1 MKPIN
6 STPCRWH
13 NLTLIHCLSGVLLL
27 GSEHAYSREFYF
39 TPNSLEGDTLSRQD
53 IDLSLFSKSNA
64 QLPGTYISKI
74 RLNKHHMPDES
85 ITYVSNSD
93 GSLRPLFTI
102 SMLRK
107 WGIKVDEYPELLKS
121 SEQEPLKEPI
131 VYYIPYSSAELD
143 FSSMTLNV
151 SMPQTAVNT
160 INKEI
165 ADPSRWDDG
174 VAVLFTDYS
183 FSGSQRNEQ
192 DSHVN
197 TQYLNLRNGVNL
209 GGWRIRNY
217 STWNNNGQNQSWDAI
232 NTWLQHDIRF
242 LQAQFIAGESSTR
255 GEVFDSLQYRG
266 VNIASDE
273 LMLPYN
279 QRGYAPTIRG
289 IANSNAE
296 VSIRQNGYLIYQSAV
311 APGPFEINDLYSTT
325 NSGDLEVTVK
335 EADGSEHRFTQP
347 YSGIAIMQRP
357 GHLKFEFT
365 AGRYR
370 ADNSDDA
377 NEPLFT
383 QGSIIYGINN
393 LLTLFGGMTAADKY
407 QSINLGTGVGL
418 GEWGSISADATYAH
432 AVLDND
438 EQHTGQSYRLMYTG
452 LIETTDTNFT
462 LASYRYSTQGYYSF
476 ADANEKY
483 TSSNELWSFTY
494 NKRSRIEA
502 SISQSVLG
510 SSIYLNGYQQDYW
523 GSDNKER
530 SLSLGISGAI
540 KGINLNM
547 AYSYNKN
554 SQTPSDQML
563 SFGVSIPLDRWLSH
577 SWANYNISSTKNG
590 YTNQNVSLS
599 GTLLDDNRLSYT
611 LQQSH
616 TNHDGGDNSSVYSGY
631 RSQYA
636 NLSAGYYTSSN
647 DTQQINYGVNGGIVI
662 HPGGVTLSQPLGNEF
677 AIVDTNDASGIRFTN
692 QRGIQTDWFGNAII
706 PSLTPYQENT
716 IRLDTTSL
724 PEDVDSNNTAVA
736 VIPTRQAAVKAH
748 FDARKGYRVLVT
760 LTRPDG
766 RLIPFG
772 ALGSIDGTGIN
783 GIVDDSGTIY
793 LSGVEEKLVLTV
805 KWGNSAQQHCK
816 ATTTLPIEQ
825 TTRIYSVNAV
835 CQ

>member
-1 MKPIN
+1 MKPVK
-6 STPCRWH
+6 STPCLWH

-39 TPNSLEGDTLSRQD
+39 TPNSLEGDSLSRQD

-64 QLPGTYISKI
+64 QLPGTYISKV
-74 RLNKHHMPDES
+74 RLNKQHVPDES

-93 GSLRPLFTI
+93 GSLRPLFTR

-107 WGIKVDEYPELLKS
+107 WGIKVDEYPELVKFP
-121 SEQEPLKEPI
+121 EQESLKEPI
-131 VYYIPYSSAELD
+131 DHYIPYSSAELD

-151 SMPQTAVNT
+151 SMPQTAVKT

-174 VAVLFTDYS
+174 VTVVFTDYS
-183 FSGSQRNEQ
+183 FSGNQRDEKN
-192 DSHVN
+192 SHVN

-209 GGWRIRNY
+209 GGWRVRNY
-217 STWNNNGQNQSWDAI
+217 STWNNNEQNQSWDAI
-232 NTWLQHDIRF
+232 NTWLQHDVR
-242 LQAQFIAGESSTR
+242 LLHGQFIAGESSTR

-296 VSIRQNGYLIYQSAV
+296 VSIRQNGYLIYQSTV

-357 GHLKFEFT
+357 GHLKYEFT

-383 QGSIIYGINN
+383 QGSLIYGINN
-393 LLTLFGGMTAADKY
+393 LLTMFGGMTASDKY
-407 QSINLGTGVGL
+407 QSVNLGTGIGL

-438 EQHTGQSYRLMYTG
+438 EQHNGQSYRLMYTG

-483 TSSNELWSFTY
+483 TIFNEPWSFTY
-494 NKRSRIEA
+494 NKRSRIQA
-502 SISQSVLG
+502 SISQTVLG

-523 GSDNKER
+523 GSGNKER

-540 KGINLNM
+540 KGINVNV

-554 SQTPSDQML
+554 SQAPGDQML
-563 SFGVSIPLDRWLSH
+563 SLGVSIPLDRWLPH
-577 SWANYNISSTKNG
+577 SWANYNISNTKNG
-590 YTNQNVSLS
+590 YTNQNLSLS

-616 TNHDGGDNSSVYSGY
+616 TNHDGGDSSSIYSGY

-636 NLSAGYYTSSN
+636 NLNAGFYTSSN
-647 DTQQINYGVNGGIVI
+647 DSQQINYGVNGGIVI
-662 HPGGVTLSQPLGNEF
+662 HPGGITLSQPLGNEF
-677 AIVDTNDASGIRFTN
+677 AIVDTNDASGIGFTN

-724 PEDVDSNNTAVA
+724 PEEVDSNDTAVT
-736 VIPTRQAAVKAH
+736 VVPTRQAAVKAH

-783 GIVDDSGTIY
+783 GIVDDSGTLY
-793 LSGVEEKLVLTV
+793 LSGVEEKLTLTV
-805 KWGNSAQQHCK
+805 KWGNSAQQQCQ
-816 ATTTLPIEQ
+816 AITTLPIEQ
-825 TTRIYSVNAV
+825 TMRIYSVSAV

>member
-1 MKPIN
+1 MKPIK

-131 VYYIPYSSAELD
+131 VHYIPYSSAELD

-151 SMPQTAVNT
+151 SMPQTAVKT

-365 AGRYR
+365 AGHYR

-438 EQHTGQSYRLMYTG
+438 EEHTGQSYRLMYTG

-462 LASYRYSTQGYYSF
+462 LASYRYSTHGYYSF

-554 SQTPSDQML
+554 NQTPSDQML

-783 GIVDDSGTIY
+783 GIVDDSGTLY